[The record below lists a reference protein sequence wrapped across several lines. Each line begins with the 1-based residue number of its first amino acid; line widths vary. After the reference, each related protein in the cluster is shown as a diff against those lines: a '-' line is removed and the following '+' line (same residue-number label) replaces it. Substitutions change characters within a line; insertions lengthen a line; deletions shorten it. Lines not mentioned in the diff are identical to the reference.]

1 MTVEP
6 FRNEPIETFQTEE
19 ARRAMREALRRVRE
33 EFGRHYPL
41 YIGGEWVDTKERM
54 VSLNP
59 SAPSEVVGT
68 TAKAGKAEA
77 EAAEARRAVPS
88 EVGVV
93 GEGAGGE
100 EAAATA
106 GVV

>member
-54 VSLNP
+54 VSLMAREHK
-59 SAPSEVVGT
+59 SDEVVALNPRGHD
-68 TAKAGKAEA
+68 
-77 EAAEARRAVPS
+77 
-88 EVGVV
+88 
-93 GEGAGGE
+93 
-100 EAAATA
+100 
-106 GVV
+106 